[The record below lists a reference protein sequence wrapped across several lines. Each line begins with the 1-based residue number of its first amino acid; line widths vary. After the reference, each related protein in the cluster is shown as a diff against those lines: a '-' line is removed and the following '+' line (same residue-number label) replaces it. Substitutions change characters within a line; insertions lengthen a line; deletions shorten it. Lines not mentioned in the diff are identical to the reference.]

1 VARDLRSVGRLNLR
15 RLSPHARLSV
25 RAAVCLTTPLVVG
38 LAVGQ
43 RAYGTLVALGTLWA
57 VSQDGMDRWRTR
69 APRLIGVAVAGGSGV
84 AIGSLFVN
92 HVNAWWALVVL
103 FGAVA
108 LVAGV
113 IEASL
118 WSTQGMYLLL
128 GVILGGG
135 LRFEDRV
142 WQSGVAIAV
151 GALWLYVVASLTDR
165 RSRRAD
171 QQICLSNAYRALA
184 DLLSSIGSD
193 AMDQARGR
201 AVLVLDEAQ
210 DVVGTQPLLDKS
222 DEVVAL
228 HQCFV
233 VALQLGELASYLV
246 SKDEVIDPVVVE
258 ALQRVGAVI
267 RVHSALEATVELT
280 DYAATFASTLASP
293 SSRYIAASFRIP
305 DTSTLVAAPP
315 FRSTISRLPFV
326 ERLRFAALLSS
337 AIVFA
342 TLLSRALEG
351 PRGYWLPM
359 SVAFIFRPDL
369 GPVMRRAVA
378 RTIGTLA
385 GVGIAALAALWGNP
399 EILLIVLC
407 CAMAAA
413 VPWASRRSHALTVM
427 VFTPIVFVFVGV
439 LGPDQNLFGPR
450 IVDTALGAAIVLFV
464 DYVLWLHAP
473 SLRPVQQVNR
483 ARQATINYENATTE
497 SDPVTRHSL
506 RRNALRAVTRARSAI
521 TLASVEPHLLHE
533 SDPAL
538 LAQLEDLVTAID
550 VHTESLIET
559 ARRT

>member
-1 VARDLRSVGRLNLR
+1 MA
-15 RLSPHARLSV
+15 
-25 RAAVCLTTPLVVG
+25 G

-57 VSQDGMDRWRTR
+57 VSQDGTDRWRTR
-69 APRLIGVAVAGGSGV
+69 SPRLLGVALAGGSGV
-84 AIGSLFVN
+84 VVGSLFVN
-92 HVNAWWALVVL
+92 QVDAWWALVAL

-142 WQSGVAIAV
+142 WQSGIAV
-151 GALWLYVVASLTDR
+151 AAGALWLYLVASLTDR

-171 QQICLSNAYRALA
+171 QRLCLSEAFGALA
-184 DLLSSIGSD
+184 ELLASVGGD
-193 AMDQARGR
+193 GMDQARGR
-201 AVLVLDEAQ
+201 AVLALDAAQ
-210 DVVGTQPLLDKS
+210 DVVGTQPLRDAG
-222 DEVVAL
+222 DEVVAM

-246 SKDEVIDPVVVE
+246 SRDEAVDPGVVE
-258 ALQRVGAVI
+258 ALVQVATSIVE
-267 RVHSALEATVELT
+267 HSALEATHELAG
-280 DYAATFASTLASP
+280 YATTFATLCAP
-293 SSRYIAASFRIP
+293 SSRYIAASFTLAER
-305 DTSTLVAAPP
+305 STLQAAPP
-315 FRSTISRLPFV
+315 FRTTISRLPMA
-326 ERLRFAALLSS
+326 ERLRFAVLLSS
-337 AIVFA
+337 GIVVA

-369 GPVMRRAVA
+369 GPVMRRAIA
-378 RTIGTLA
+378 RTIGTMA

-399 EILLIVLC
+399 EILLIALS

-413 VPWASRRSHALTVM
+413 VPWAKQRSHALTVM

-439 LGPDQNLFGPR
+439 LGPDQNLLGPR
-450 IVDTALGAAIVLFV
+450 IVDTACAAAIVLFI

-473 SLRPVQQVNR
+473 SSRPPQQVER
-483 ARQATINYENATTE
+483 AHEATVAYEHATKG
-497 SDPVTRHSL
+497 SDPITRHSL
-506 RRNALRAVTRARSAI
+506 RRNALRAVTKARASI
-521 TLASVEPHLLHE
+521 SLASIEPHLLHQSNPE
-533 SDPAL
+533 L
-538 LAQLEDLVTAID
+538 GYQLDDLVTAID
-550 VHTESLIET
+550 VHTATLIEVEPI
-559 ARRT
+559 A

>member
-1 VARDLRSVGRLNLR
+1 MAENRSPTSRLSVR
-15 RLSPHARLSV
+15 RLSPQARLSI
-25 RAAVCLTTPLVVG
+25 RSALCLTTPLVVG

-69 APRLIGVAVAGGSGV
+69 APRLLGVAVAGGTGV
-84 AIGSLFVN
+84 AVGSLFVN

-108 LVAGV
+108 LIAGV

-142 WQSGVAIAV
+142 WQSGIAIAV

-171 QQICLSNAYRALA
+171 QQICLSNAYRALG

-193 AMDQARGR
+193 SMDQARGH
-201 AVLVLDEAQ
+201 AVLVLDAAQ
-210 DVVGTQPLLDKS
+210 DVVGTQSLLDKS

-233 VALQLGELASYLV
+233 VALQIGELASYLV
-246 SKDEVIDPVVVE
+246 SKDEAIDPTVVE
-258 ALQRVGAVI
+258 ALQHVSAAI
-267 RVHSALEATVELT
+267 RVHCALEATADLT
-280 DYAATFASTLASP
+280 DYATTFASTLTSP
-293 SSRYIAASFRIP
+293 SGRYIAAAFEIP
-305 DTSTLVAAPP
+305 EKSTLVAAPP
-315 FRSTISRLPFV
+315 FRSTISRLPIV
-326 ERLRFAALLSS
+326 ERLRFAVLLSS

-385 GVGIAALAALWGNP
+385 GVGIAALAAYWGNP
-399 EILLIVLC
+399 DILLIALC

-473 SLRPVQQVNR
+473 SLRPVQQVTQ
-483 ARQATINYENATTE
+483 ARQATTNYERATTA

-521 TLASVEPHLLHE
+521 ALASVEPHLLHE
-533 SDPAL
+533 SDPEL
-538 LAQLEDLVTAID
+538 LAQLEDLVIAID
-550 VHTESLIET
+550 VHTGALIE
-559 ARRT
+559 AGSRT